1 MKSSLGDMVERIKI
15 FRDERDRMQFHNHK
29 DMAISIV
36 IEAPELLEHFQWQTK
51 EEIEEHVIQKKAK
64 IGEEIADIA
73 IYLIEL
79 ADNLDIN
86 LIEAMDKKLDKNALK
101 YPIEKARGKHNKYNE
116 L

>member
-1 MKSSLGDMVERIKI
+1 VKASLGDMVERIKI
-15 FRDERDRMQFHNHK
+15 FRDERDWMQFHNHK

-36 IEAPELLEHFQWQTK
+36 IEAAELLEHFQWQTE
-51 EEIEEHVIQKKAK
+51 EEIEEHVIQNKAN

-79 ADNLDIN
+79 ADNLGIN
-86 LIEAMDKKLDKNALK
+86 LVEAMDKKLDKNALK
-101 YPIEKARGKHNKYNE
+101 YPVEKARGRHDKYTE